1 MIVYSIKDLVE
12 LEAPK
17 LPVVIPTFNNPTYMC
32 NMIEQLVSCGFD
44 YEDIIILDN
53 FSRSTIMQEMLSAA
67 GAWGCI
73 VVKKFTNDGP
83 REYYLNK
90 TLFNWLPEKFIITDP
105 DIEFNENLPKNFVSE
120 LIRISEIH
128 QLYKVGFALD
138 IEMVGIES
146 NIKQINFNPILSMY
160 EWEKQF
166 WQDEIDKLDDGS
178 QIYRAAIDTTF
189 CLVNKK
195 YFTNY
200 QEPMQIEYKCARIGG
215 SFTAQHYGWYTNPP
229 VTEYEYEYYLSQVLP
244 QWSFTSNAIKQRKG
258 I

>member
-1 MIVYSIKDLVE
+1 MIIYSIKDLIQ
-12 LEAPK
+12 LESPK
-17 LPVVIPTFNNPTYMC
+17 LPVIIPTFNNPTYMC
-32 NMIEQLVSCGFD
+32 NMIEQLVDYGFR

-53 FSRSTIMQEMLSAA
+53 FSRSAIMQDMLDTANQ
-67 GAWGCI
+67 WGCI

-90 TLFNWLPEKFIITDP
+90 SLFEWLPEKFILTDP
-105 DIEFNENLPKNFVSE
+105 DIKFNENLPQKFLSE
-120 LIRISEIH
+120 LIKVSETY

-138 IEMVGIES
+138 IEMVGINS
-146 NIKQINFNPILSMY
+146 NIKKIDFNSIFSMH

-195 YFTNY
+195 YFTDY
-200 QEPMQIEYKCARIGG
+200 QEPMQIGYKCARIGG
-215 SFTAQHYGWYTNPP
+215 NFTAQHYGWYDNPP
-229 VTEYEYEYYLSQVLP
+229 MNTDEYNYYLSQIPP
-244 QWSFTSNAIKQRKG
+244 QWSFTSNAIKQKRK